1 MEILGLALLIVAVAM
16 YYGFFNSAE
25 TVARMA
31 NRRVERL
38 EAEQIKED
46 IKFYASS
53 EIKDDEYKGALSAKE
68 QFKQFRDL

>member
-1 MEILGLALLIVAVAM
+1 MEILGLAILVIGIAI

-25 TVARMA
+25 TIARMA

-53 EIKDDEYKGALSAKE
+53 EIKDEEYKGALSAKE